1 MAYFFLNDK
10 ERLLFKMIMMII
22 NNFIIEKK
30 NVCMYFIKYF
40 FLISSFDHWI
50 VFLSVFFFF
59 LKWLDNVK
67 SMELKAEKWNK
78 LFLI

>member
-40 FLISSFDHWI
+40 FLISSFDH
-50 VFLSVFFFF
+50 
-59 LKWLDNVK
+59 
-67 SMELKAEKWNK
+67 
-78 LFLI
+78 